1 MRPARFTLRARVTV
15 AAGLA
20 ISAAII
26 GGLLLM
32 YTLQMNSIR
41 SMIDGRLR
49 SYAGHISELRQ
60 QNGDW
65 PDPLPSSS
73 FDSNAQAQVLAAD
86 GTVLAATRS
95 LSGMPALYVPP
106 AGSDTPVRQPAA
118 DGLIP
123 DDVRVVAVRTVV
135 DGRQVIIVTGTASGL
150 LAEVDADFTHRLL
163 IGVPIILG
171 LAVGTVWLIV
181 GRALRRVEQIR
192 QAVTDITSA
201 DLTQRVPEPE
211 SRDEIGKLA
220 RTMNDMLGRLDEA
233 ARKQRRFVADA
244 SHELRSPLA
253 AIRTTLEVG
262 LAYQER
268 ARWPE
273 IAEQATEQ
281 AQRLEVLI
289 QQLLVLARADD
300 GRLALCRRPVDL
312 TGLLD
317 EIRATT
323 AAGSVRIDL
332 RADPDLVVVGDA
344 GHLGRMLRNLVDNAV
359 RYARDTVT
367 VTAAA
372 NSGMVRVDVDDDGP
386 GIPAADRER
395 VFGRFVRLDE
405 SRERG
410 TGNAGLGLAIARE
423 IVDTHHGCIGITDSL
438 AGGARVT
445 VVLPRAAGAEQT
457 VPGEP
462 VRV

>member
-1 MRPARFTLRARVTV
+1 MRPARYTLRARVTV
-15 AAGLA
+15 VAGLA
-20 ISAAII
+20 IGAAII

-41 SMIDGRLR
+41 RMIDDRLR
-49 SYAGHISELRQ
+49 GYAVHISELRQ
-60 QNGDW
+60 RTGVW
-65 PDPLPSSS
+65 PDPLPSSG
-73 FDSNAQAQVLAAD
+73 FDSNAQAQVLDAD
-86 GTVLAATRS
+86 GRVLVATRS

-106 AGSDTPVRQPAA
+106 AGSDTPVRQPVA

-123 DDVRVVAVRTVV
+123 DDVRVVAIRTVV
-135 DGRQVIIVTGTASGL
+135 DGRQVIIVTGTPSGQ

-262 LAYQER
+262 LAYPDR

-312 TGLLD
+312 TGLLE

-323 AAGSVRIDL
+323 AGGVGIDL
-332 RADPDLVVVGDA
+332 RADPDLVVVGDP

-372 NSGMVRVDVDDDGP
+372 SAGMVRVDVDDDGP
-386 GIPAADRER
+386 GIPVADRER

-423 IVDTHHGCIGITDSL
+423 IVDTHHGYIGITDSL
-438 AGGARVT
+438 SGGARVT
-445 VVLPRAAGAEQT
+445 VILPRAAGVEQT

-462 VRV
+462 ISL